1 MVCDIRVTKTPQAR
15 GYTALLLLPTAHTL
29 RRNAHFHTH
38 TDYFATWVNTVY
50 FLICLILWCTCSV
63 LLWCGVG
70 GGVFFGLVGG
80 TGGGGSDSAWRSPLS
95 LSLLPPC
102 VFEGRRSLCDLS
114 PVRLVTEKLE
124 KCRFV
129 GTDHKH
135 IPDYSLSVLSFES
148 RFFLVATIQ
157 HVSSSCWL
165 TCI

>member
-1 MVCDIRVTKTPQAR
+1 MVRDIRVTKTPQAR
-15 GYTALLLLPTAHTL
+15 GYTALLSLPTAHTL

-70 GGVFFGLVGG
+70 GGVFFGLLGG
-80 TGGGGSDSAWRSPLS
+80 TEEAQIQRDCHLS
-95 LSLLPPC
+95 LSLFYLLVFLRGDVLSVTSLPS
-102 VFEGRRSLCDLS
+102 GSWL
-114 PVRLVTEKLE
+114 KNW
-124 KCRFV
+124 KNFV